1 MNIID
6 LAEYKE
12 SHIPRFDNLEQ
23 WLSWQEKLHFTAIE
37 LGLDRCRKVAE
48 CMQLLPPDYYVIS
61 IAGTNGKGSCATM
74 LDLILRKAGY
84 RVGLYTS
91 PHLIRYNERI
101 RVDGSEV
108 SDAELC
114 DSFARI
120 DQSREDISLTY
131 FEFGTLAAMDIF
143 RQRGIDIAIMEVG
156 MGGRLDAVNMLDANA
171 ALISTIDI
179 DHERWLGQ
187 DRETIGREK
196 SGIFRSMRPAV
207 CADLQPPKSIFEVAN
222 MVGANLLRSGQDYYH
237 DIHNK
242 HWSWHSGNTRYD
254 HLPIPAQQS
263 CQVHNASG
271 VLMVLQAIS
280 DQIPVQA
287 DTIARSL
294 SEFSLPGRFQIVP
307 GDITLVLDVAHNRQS
322 ASMLAENIQ
331 GLRQQGRVSVVLGM
345 LNDKNFSHYMAEL
358 LPYVDKWYLSTLGT
372 TRGASGQIL
381 AQSLIELNVNAS
393 YEVYNDLHHALKSAQ
408 SQAIN
413 GDILVICGSFITVG
427 QAIEHFKLEI

>member
-1 MNIID
+1 
-6 LAEYKE
+6 
-12 SHIPRFDNLEQ
+12 
-23 WLSWQEKLHFTAIE
+23 
-37 LGLDRCRKVAE
+37 
-48 CMQLLPPDYYVIS
+48 
-61 IAGTNGKGSCATM
+61 M